1 MVLVAARKT
10 AKEMNELYG
19 DNVWEKFFDL
29 EEAAWKRSAYREY
42 IFWKLIEEYVRD
54 ERKRGRKQ
62 C

>member
-29 EEAAWKRSAYREY
+29 EEAAWDVKLGKRLA
-42 IFWKLIEEYVRD
+42 KLGGYPSLPI
-54 ERKRGRKQ
+54 
-62 C
+62 